1 MSNAFEPQHPF
12 DGFEDHDYDAAFMDF
27 VVNVESIQAR
37 ALGEWM
43 IHRHFPQSVVDF
55 GCGPG
60 LYLLPYKKAGATVL
74 GIDAATAGGGLLDP
88 EEYVRADLRFP
99 LMHPRLHGS
108 FDLAICFE
116 TAEHIHPHY
125 ADRLVDTICSASNFV
140 LFTGA
145 TPGQGGTNHHNEQPH
160 EYWLQKFEE
169 RHGFVVH
176 PIQDEMRAMLAEF
189 EPMRNKEVS
198 GWIIDN
204 CFFLFKPTPEQ
215 RERMR
220 NEDR

>member
-1 MSNAFEPQHPF
+1 MSADAPQALFE
-12 DGFEDHDYDAAFMDF
+12 GFEDHDYDAAFMDF
-27 VVNVESIQAR
+27 VIAAESVQAK

-43 IHRHFPQSVVDF
+43 VHRHFPRNVIDF

-60 LYLLPYKKAGATVL
+60 LYLLPYKESGAKVL

-88 EEYVRADLRFP
+88 EEYLRADLRFP
-99 LMHPRLHGS
+99 LIHPVDYGS

-116 TAEHIHPHY
+116 TAEHLSPEC
-125 ADRLVDTICSASNFV
+125 ADQLVETVCCASNFV

-160 EYWLQKFEE
+160 EYWLQKFE
-169 RHGFVVH
+169 RHGFVIH
-176 PIQDEMRAMLAEF
+176 ALQGEMQAMLAEF
-189 EPMRNKEVS
+189 EPLRDREVS

-220 NEDR
+220 NENR